1 MEQMA
6 GTKMQSC
13 GKNSTSPHTSHKST
27 HILLNKTKEVPRVG
41 NIWIPY
47 SSRSPNHFTKF
58 FILGIKVL
66 FQLGDEIFKV
76 KPQGLASRL
85 VCWKLWQNVELQQT
99 WQLHSSNEQTF

>member
-1 MEQMA
+1 MKQA
-6 GTKMQSC
+6 ANTKVQSC
-13 GKNSTSPHTSHKST
+13 NNSSTSPRTSHKST
-27 HILLNKTKEVPRVG
+27 HIVSNGAKEVPRVG
-41 NIWIPY
+41 DIGILY
-47 SSRSPNHFTKF
+47 FARSPNHFTKF

>member
-58 FILGIKVL
+58 FIPEIEVL
-66 FQLGDEIFKV
+66 FQSGDMILKV
-76 KPQGLASRL
+76 EASNL
-85 VCWKLWQNVELQQT
+85 
-99 WQLHSSNEQTF
+99 SS